1 MRRPVCRA
9 AITPGDVREHHRI
22 RHAVFVDEQ
31 AIFPVSDCDDN
42 DRRTDV
48 IRVLGLLDEMPA
60 GTVRL
65 FPLDD
70 DREQWQGDRLS
81 VLPAFRVYGLGK
93 PLVGFATSTAASLG
107 GVEMIAHIQSSNVGF
122 FHRLGWINDGPVE
135 LYVGVP
141 HQPMKI
147 DLTALLQTS
156 PVTDSPR
163 RSNTVM
169 DRPLSPTPT

>member
-9 AITPGDVREHHRI
+9 ATTPADVREHHRI

-31 AIFPVSDCDDN
+31 AIFPVSDVDVN
-42 DRRTDV
+42 DQRTDV
-48 IRVLGLLDEMPA
+48 IRVLGLYDDVPA

-65 FPLDD
+65 FPLDGEG
-70 DREQWQGDRLS
+70 EQWQGDRLS
-81 VLPAFRVYGLGK
+81 VLPAFRICGLGK
-93 PLVGFATSTAASLG
+93 PLVRFATSTAASLG

-122 FHRLGWINDGPVE
+122 FQRLGWINDGPVE

-147 DLTALLQTS
+147 DLTALDQTN

-163 RSNTVM
+163 RSNTVAA
-169 DRPLSPTPT
+169 RPLIPTRT